1 MTHESTFIPSE
12 DTDRGSNE
20 PRIPRL
26 RLKPEPQ
33 NFTSV
38 PIGSVDGAWWPYSTD
53 LEAELPDL
61 LTAVITR
68 LGPIDRVAY
77 DLNGWD
83 LRPTRLPFAGRS
95 VRLDGYRF
103 QPHGTVYV
111 TGVDGREV
119 VILVVPPH
127 CDPDAA
133 HRALT
138 VAAQAGNESPV
149 TELLSN
155 AAPHATADRHMQ
167 QSHTTT
173 LTEDRATPEA
183 VRS

>member
-1 MTHESTFIPSE
+1 MTHESTVTPSN
-12 DTDRGSNE
+12 DTEHGINE

-33 NFTSV
+33 NSTSV
-38 PIGSVDGAWWPYSTD
+38 PIGSVDGAWWPHSTD
-53 LEAELPDL
+53 LEAELPEL

-83 LRPTRLPFAGRS
+83 SRPTRLPFAGRS

-149 TELLSN
+149 TELLSI
-155 AAPHATADRHMQ
+155 AKTGADMDRHLQ
-167 QSHTTT
+167 QRHPSAPGGG
-173 LTEDRATPEA
+173 ATPEA

>member
-1 MTHESTFIPSE
+1 MTHNTTTIAPVGIRS
-12 DTDRGSNE
+12 DADAGQ
-20 PRIPRL
+20 IPRL
-26 RLKPEPQ
+26 RLKPEPH
-33 NFTSV
+33 NSASV

-53 LEAELPDL
+53 LEAELPEL

-83 LRPTRLPFAGRS
+83 SRPTLLPFAGRT
-95 VRLDGYRF
+95 VRLDGYRC

-111 TGVDGREV
+111 TGVDGRRL

-138 VAAQAGNESPV
+138 VAAHAGNESPV
-149 TELLSN
+149 TELLSI
-155 AAPHATADRHMQ
+155 AKTGDDMDRHLQ
-167 QSHTTT
+167 QPHPSAPG
-173 LTEDRATPEA
+173 DRATPKA
-183 VRS
+183 VRP

>member
-1 MTHESTFIPSE
+1 MTHNTTTIAPVGIRS
-12 DTDRGSNE
+12 DTE
-20 PRIPRL
+20 AAQIPRL
-26 RLKPEPQ
+26 RLKPEPH
-33 NFTSV
+33 NSTSA

-53 LEAELPDL
+53 LEAELPEL

-83 LRPTRLPFAGRS
+83 SRPTRLPFAGRS

-149 TELLSN
+149 TELLSI
-155 AAPHATADRHMQ
+155 AQTGADMDRHLQ
-167 QSHTTT
+167 QPHPSA
-173 LTEDRATPEA
+173 LEDRATPEA
-183 VRS
+183 VRP

>member
-1 MTHESTFIPSE
+1 MTHESTVIPSN
-12 DTDRGSNE
+12 DTDRGINE
-20 PRIPRL
+20 PHMPRL

-33 NFTSV
+33 NSTSV

-53 LEAELPDL
+53 LEAELPEL
-61 LTAVITR
+61 LAAVITR

-77 DLNGWD
+77 ELNGWD
-83 LRPTRLPFAGRS
+83 SRTTRLPFAGRS

-111 TGVDGREV
+111 TGVDGRRL

-133 HRALT
+133 HRALS
-138 VAAQAGNESPV
+138 VAAQAGNQSLV

-155 AAPHATADRHMQ
+155 AAPQTTADRQLQ
-167 QSHTTT
+167 QPHLTT
-173 LTEDRATPEA
+173 LETSNYPTA
-183 VRS
+183 